1 MNIFDALIYQ
11 PLFNVLI
18 LFYHWLGDF
27 GFAVIALTVAIRIL
41 LYPLAAKAIRAQ
53 KATVRIQ
60 PRMKD
65 IQKKYKDDKER
76 QALEMMALWRENK
89 INPLSGF
96 LLLLVQIPVL
106 WGLYRVF
113 LNGFKN
119 ESLAML
125 YGFVANPGSVDPM
138 FLGHINLAASLPAF
152 AVVAGVLQFV
162 QTKMMTPS
170 VSAAASKEKSQNE
183 QFAEMMQ
190 KQMLYIFPA
199 ITVAIFWAL
208 PSALGL
214 YWLASG
220 AFSIGQQYYILKKN
234 GKN

>member
-41 LYPLAAKAIRAQ
+41 LYPLAAKAIRVQ
-53 KATVRIQ
+53 KATTRIQ
-60 PRMKD
+60 PQMKD
-65 IQKKYKDDKER
+65 IQKKYKDDKEK

-113 LNGFKN
+113 WDGFKG

-125 YGFVANPGSVDPM
+125 YGFVPNPGSVDPM
-138 FLGHINLAASLPAF
+138 FLDHINLAASFPAF
-152 AVVAGVLQFV
+152 AVAAGVLQFV
-162 QTKMMTPS
+162 QAKMMMPS
-170 VSAAASKEKSQNE
+170 VPAGDGKEKSQSE

-190 KQMLYIFPA
+190 KQTLYVFPA
-199 ITVAIFWAL
+199 VTVAIFWAL

-214 YWLASG
+214 YWIASG
-220 AFSIGQQYYILKKN
+220 IFSVGQQYYILKKN

>member
-11 PLFNVLI
+11 PLFDVLI
-18 LFYHWLGDF
+18 LFYDWLGDF

-41 LYPLAAKAIRAQ
+41 LYPLAAKAIRVQ
-53 KATVRIQ
+53 KATTRIQ
-60 PRMKD
+60 PQMKD
-65 IQKKYKDDKER
+65 IQKKYKDDKEK

-113 LNGFKN
+113 WDGFKD

-125 YGFVANPGSVDPM
+125 YGFVPNPGSVDPM
-138 FLGHINLAASLPAF
+138 FLDHINLAASFPAF
-152 AVVAGVLQFV
+152 AVAAGVLQFV
-162 QTKMMTPS
+162 QAKMMMPS
-170 VSAAASKEKSQNE
+170 VPAGDGKEKSQSE

-190 KQMLYIFPA
+190 KQTLYVFPA
-199 ITVAIFWAL
+199 VTVAIFWAL

-214 YWLASG
+214 YWIASG
-220 AFSIGQQYYILKKN
+220 IFSVGQQYYILKKN